1 MDEDTVD
8 PGEVPVD
15 DVFVLRTMFES
26 AEADQYAANRAAARR
41 AEQLADILDF
51 ARENPGVYVDG
62 VVPGPAVRDELDL
75 AERCAAVEAASRM
88 CLSETEVHIL
98 AGAAR
103 TGRTQL
109 PALWHR
115 VHEGF
120 ATPAHMKAAGA
131 HLAGISSH
139 PDLLAEYDRVLA
151 ELALRVSLSVFRRK
165 AKDLAHRL
173 TGATVADEHAQ
184 AMRERKAVVDDR
196 PDGMSWF
203 SVLMPTWKA
212 RAAFRRFTST
222 AKHMARNEREDRT
235 RHQLRADLATAALLG
250 EGTEQMVQ
258 TKVFVTIPLDRLAPG
273 ARASVRDHV
282 PGRQGLDLNREAMVP
297 GEMPLDDVT
306 ARQIFVET
314 EAFTRVITDPITG
327 VILDMDRRSRRATHA
342 QRAWLALQ
350 HGTCLRD
357 GCDRLAI
364 DAQID
369 HWCQFHGPR
378 RGPTNIANLGPE
390 CDPDHVIKDFTKIRH
405 RRRRD
410 QSIELEFPTG
420 HRTKPTPRSP
430 TIRPSE
436 AAA

>member
-1 MDEDTVD
+1 MVD
-8 PGEVPVD
+8 PGEEPVG

-51 ARENPGVYVDG
+51 ARVNPGVYVDG
-62 VVPGPAVRDELDL
+62 FVPGPVVRDERDL

-88 CLSETEVHIL
+88 CLSETEVHVL

-109 PALWHR
+109 PGLWHQ

-120 ATPAHMKAAGA
+120 ATPAHMKAASA
-131 HLAGISSH
+131 HLAGICSH

-165 AKDLAHRL
+165 AKELAHRL
-173 TGATVADEHAQ
+173 TGASAADKHAQ
-184 AMRERKAVVDDR
+184 AMKDRKVVVEDR
-196 PDGMSWF
+196 ADGMSWF
-203 SVLMPTWKA
+203 GVLMPTWKA
-212 RAAFRRFTST
+212 KAAFRRFTST
-222 AKHMARNEREDRT
+222 AKHLAKNEREDRT
-235 RHQLRADLATAALLG
+235 RDQLRADLARAALLG
-250 EGTEQMVQ
+250 EGTAQAVR
-258 TKVFVTIPLDRLAPG
+258 TTVFVTIPLDRLVPA
-273 ARASVRDHV
+273 ARATVREHQ
-282 PGRQGLDLNREAMVP
+282 PGRAGLDLNREAMVP
-297 GEMPLDDVT
+297 GETPLDDAT
-306 ARQIFVET
+306 ARQLLLDAG
-314 EAFTRVITDPITG
+314 AFTRVITDPVTG
-327 VILDMDRRSRRATHA
+327 VILDMDRRSRKATAA

-357 GCDRLAI
+357 GCDRLAM

-369 HWCQFHGPR
+369 HWCQFHGPK

-410 QSIELEFPTG
+410 HSIQLEFPTG
-420 HRTKPTPRSP
+420 HRTKPTPP
-430 TIRPSE
+430 LPDDPPF
-436 AAA
+436 

>member
-1 MDEDTVD
+1 MDEGSGD
-8 PGEVPVD
+8 PGDEPIT

-51 ARENPGVYVDG
+51 ARENPRVYVDG
-62 VVPGPAVRDELDL
+62 FVPGPAVRDELDL
-75 AERCAAVEAASRM
+75 AERCAAIEAASRM
-88 CLSETEVHIL
+88 CLSETEVHAL

-103 TGRTQL
+103 AGRTQL
-109 PALWHR
+109 PALWHQ

-120 ATPAHMKAAGA
+120 ATPAHMKAASA

-139 PDLLAEYDRVLA
+139 RDLLAEYDRVLA
-151 ELALRVSLSVFRRK
+151 ELALRVSLPVFRRK

-173 TGATVADEHAQ
+173 TRATAADKHAQ
-184 AMRERKAVVDDR
+184 AMKDRKAVVDDC

-222 AKHMARNEREDRT
+222 AKNMAKNEREDRT
-235 RHQLRADLATAALLG
+235 RHQLRADLATAALLR

-282 PGRQGLDLNREAMVP
+282 PGRTGLDLNREAMTP
-297 GEMPLDDVT
+297 GDEPLDDAT
-306 ARQIFVET
+306 ARQIFGDVG
-314 EAFTRVITDPITG
+314 AFTRVITDPISG
-327 VILDMDRRSRRATHA
+327 VILDMDRRSRRATDA
-342 QRAWLALQ
+342 QRAWLTLQ

-357 GCDRLAI
+357 GCDRLAM

-369 HWCQFHGPR
+369 HWCQFHGPK
-378 RGPTNIANLGPE
+378 RGPTNIANLDPE
-390 CDPDHVIKDFTKIRH
+390 CDPDHVIKDFTKVKH

-420 HRTKPTPRSP
+420 HRTKQPPP
-430 TIRPSE
+430 LPDDPPF
-436 AAA
+436 